1 MFCTSGGNSASVM
14 SMRFVFNFI
23 FFFSRFY
30 NFFFFW
36 ALTAFF
42 SWVFI
47 LLLLLFLSPHLPFL
61 PALFLFFLL
70 LFPRPL
76 CWAPLWSRRGISFH
90 LDQSFCSSTATWM
103 SWTEAGL
110 GTIFFFFFKAEG
122 AREIGAKERR
132 IKSEARKSKLRRS
145 FSACSV
151 AANRRRQGES

>member
-30 NFFFFW
+30 NFFFFGPYR
-36 ALTAFF
+36 
-42 SWVFI
+42 
-47 LLLLLFLSPHLPFL
+47 LLFLSLYTLPPPLSLAPSPLSARLCFSSSFSSF
-61 PALFLFFLL
+61 PSPSAGL
-70 LFPRPL
+70 LF
-76 CWAPLWSRRGISFH
+76 WSRRGISFH
-90 LDQSFCSSTATWM
+90 LDQSFCSSIATWM

-110 GTIFFFFFKAEG
+110 GTIFFFFKAEG
-122 AREIGAKERR
+122 ARGIGAKEPR
-132 IKSEARKSKLRRS
+132 IKSEARQSKLRRS

>member
-23 FFFSRFY
+23 FFFPDFII
-30 NFFFFW
+30 FFFF
-36 ALTAFF
+36 FGPYH
-42 SWVFI
+42 
-47 LLLLLFLSPHLPFL
+47 LLFLSLYPPPPLSLAPSPLSARLCFSSSFSSF
-61 PALFLFFLL
+61 PGPSAGL
-70 LFPRPL
+70 LF
-76 CWAPLWSRRGISFH
+76 WSRRGISFH
-90 LDQSFCSSTATWM
+90 LDQSFCSSIATWM
-103 SWTEAGL
+103 SWTKAGL

-122 AREIGAKERR
+122 ARGIGAKEPR